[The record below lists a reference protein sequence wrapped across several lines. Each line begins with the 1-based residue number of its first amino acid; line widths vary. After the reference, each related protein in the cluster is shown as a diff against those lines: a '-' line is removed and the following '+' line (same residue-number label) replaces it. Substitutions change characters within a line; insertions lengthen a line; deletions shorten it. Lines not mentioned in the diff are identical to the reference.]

1 MSGHLLIAGNLRTV
15 TSYDVGPEGGQPI
28 YPVSEPGPGVV
39 HAFISERGT
48 PAQIV
53 REMGPGVQ
61 PVLLENPPLSPIPFH
76 DQGDDITDIAASL
89 LLLL

>member
-1 MSGHLLIAGNLRTV
+1 MADYN
-15 TSYDVGPEGGQPI
+15 VGPEGGQPI

-39 HAFISERGT
+39 HAFISERGA
-48 PAQIV
+48 PAQIA

-61 PVLLENPPLSPIPFH
+61 PVLLENAPLSPPPLGPPPLR
-76 DQGDDITDIAASL
+76 DEDADTVESL